1 MPFDMSNRTT
11 RSSQKRQSQGLVYI
25 VGDHHNKD
33 IHKTRICKETN
44 EQKKTRMIER
54 PMLQGANKFSGERKW
69 YIYTHALE

>member
-44 EQKKTRMIER
+44 EQNQQKKNKNDRAANVTR
-54 PMLQGANKFSGERKW
+54 RK
-69 YIYTHALE
+69 